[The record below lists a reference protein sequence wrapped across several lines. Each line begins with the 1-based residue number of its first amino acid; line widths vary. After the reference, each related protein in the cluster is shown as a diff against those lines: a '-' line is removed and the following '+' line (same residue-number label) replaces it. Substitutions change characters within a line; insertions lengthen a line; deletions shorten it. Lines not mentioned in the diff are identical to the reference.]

1 MKKIIVN
8 SLLFTF
14 LFISKSI
21 AQPGGEKKG
30 WPSVERAGFITE
42 CVTTAKAN
50 MSEDAAKYYC
60 YCMQE
65 KVETKYPAIEE
76 AAKITSSDMQS
87 PEWQRDINSCLKGTW
102 GAKDR
107 SKFITECIASS
118 SEGVGAEKAKTYC
131 ECMLF
136 KIEVRFPDPADADK
150 LTAEKLSTPEWKK
163 IIQGCLD
170 F

>member
-1 MKKIIVN
+1 MKKIIIN
-8 SLLFTF
+8 CILLTI

-21 AQPGGEKKG
+21 AQTGGEKKG

-42 CVTTAKAN
+42 CVATAKAN

-65 KVETKYPAIEE
+65 KVEAKYPAIED

-87 PEWQRDINSCLKGTW
+87 PEWQRDIKICLKGAW
-102 GAKDR
+102 GSKDR
-107 SKFITECIASS
+107 SKFMTECIATA
-118 SEGVGAEKAKTYC
+118 SENVGAEKAKTYC

-136 KIEVRFPDPADADK
+136 KIEVRYPNPSDADK
-150 LTAEKLSTPEWKK
+150 LTAEKLGSPEWKK